1 VLAVLEKHVADHHAA
16 HDLAQEAWIRVF
28 GALRVFRSDAAF
40 RPWLFAIVLNLVRD
54 DHRKRARTTSQFGA
68 LDAEAA
74 LEPAAPRRDDPSHRA
89 ADRDALDQALAS
101 VPEPFRSALQLVDAF
116 GFSYDEAAQ
125 SLECSQGT
133 VRSRVHRGRLAFR
146 DSYQR
151 LVAAE
156 SAANTRTSLAY
167 VARSSA
173 LHGEA
178 NSTEELA

>member
-1 VLAVLEKHVADHHAA
+1 VLAVLEKNVADHHAA

-28 GALRVFRSDAAF
+28 GALRAFRSDAAF

-54 DHRKRARTTSQFGA
+54 DHRRRARVSHQLGA

-74 LEPAAPRRDDPSHRA
+74 PEAAAPRRDDPSHRA

-101 VPEPFRSALQLVDAF
+101 VPEPFRTALHLVDAL

-125 SLECSQGT
+125 SLACSQGT

-151 LVAAE
+151 LVAAD
-156 SAANTRTSLAY
+156 SDTNTWASPALA
-167 VARSSA
+167 ARSGA
-173 LHGEA
+173 LRGKA
-178 NSTEELA
+178 NSKEELA